1 MQDQTAKSARTR
13 ILEAAAELFYREG
26 IRAVGVDAV
35 IAHSGVAKMS
45 LYRNFAGKDELVAAF
60 LEYRDGIYWT
70 WWDKVVARHPGDP
83 RAQIRAIFETVGK
96 RTARPDY
103 RGCPFIN
110 TAVEFPDPDH
120 PGRVIALANK
130 MELRNRLRGLADSAG
145 AHDPAMLADQLL
157 LLIEGTYVS
166 GQTIG
171 TEGVGQRAAAAAA
184 DILVAA
190 AVNAAGE
197 ARGPEYS

>member
-1 MQDQTAKSARTR
+1 
-13 ILEAAAELFYREG
+13 
-26 IRAVGVDAV
+26 
-35 IAHSGVAKMS
+35 
-45 LYRNFAGKDELVAAF
+45 
-60 LEYRDGIYWT
+60 
-70 WWDKVVARHPGDP
+70 
-83 RAQIRAIFETVGK
+83 
-96 RTARPDY
+96 
-103 RGCPFIN
+103 
-110 TAVEFPDPDH
+110 
-120 PGRVIALANK
+120 VIALANK

-197 ARGPEYS
+197 ARGLEYS